1 MVGHS
6 RGLLA
11 FVTYAALVRR
21 PKTNV
26 DHRITPLKATND
38 ILSPKG
44 RNNLFTKND
53 IPAPILASS
62 RTTCDNSLF
71 VKKCAFLN
79 RQRQESLADSCEG

>member
-38 ILSPKG
+38 IYRPKAGTIYSLKTTYPRRYWLAQEPNVTTLFLSKSVH
-44 RNNLFTKND
+44 F
-53 IPAPILASS
+53 
-62 RTTCDNSLF
+62 
-71 VKKCAFLN
+71 
-79 RQRQESLADSCEG
+79 